1 MKKKKNNSF
10 GAGTSFG
17 KFKGSVFNGSTPKV
31 ETYKVQPIEG
41 AFGGSIPNSLYTV
54 DRESTWS
61 RWRRGYELGA
71 ANLTNTAYEYPFE
84 YILNTIQIF
93 LPYTLRRAM
102 VIGPNGRNYNPDAF
116 TQRQYDLFANMTRRG
131 LQAMADWNTI
141 DGLKEHLERGRP
153 PTVEEVR
160 KCIPKHLWKT
170 VAL

>member
-1 MKKKKNNSF
+1 MIIVDWQ
-10 GAGTSFG
+10 TIR
-17 KFKGSVFNGSTPKV
+17 KGFPGIDVA
-31 ETYKVQPIEG
+31 ELL
-41 AFGGSIPNSLYTV
+41 GGSISIEMRQKHEKDLCQLYY
-54 DRESTWS
+54 DEFI
-61 RWRRGYELGA
+61 YA
-71 ANLTNTAYEYPFE
+71 ANLTKEEYPFE

-102 VIGPNGRNYNPDAF
+102 VIGPNGRNYNPDTF

-131 LQAMADWNTI
+131 LQAMADWNTM

-160 KCIPKHLWKT
+160 RCIPKHLWKT